1 MDKYVFGMYGNE
13 DQLDNH
19 DRLYNKFLDI
29 FVLNPRTHIKRRR
42 ALYTDYEVH
51 VKTNHPEFAIKDSQV
66 RRRYSE
72 FAWLKARLGMNDI
85 MMTTAP
91 SLPGKKYVGRFK
103 DPFLMKRQ
111 MGLQHF
117 MNKVVEVNP
126 FLSDPALH
134 LFLQTELSISQMES
148 YLKHSVLLSNIR
160 DRVIAEQKLREQRK
174 KNNED
179 NMNELAC
186 SDQNC
191 LLTRS
196 LSLDTILSL
205 RKDEKTNEKAPG
217 RGWSNFI
224 GERGQRNQVFADRD
238 VIDFHRFGSSETYH
252 KESKK
257 TACVLPGGQLQLA
270 DTDDSCDRVD
280 GFEPSKHRRSASWHG
295 KTLDMID
302 FLLDSYDV
310 IDIDKAS
317 TIDSFS
323 VSQYSNPNSNSSGTL
338 DDNDSYSDD
347 GIEIDIDSRLSE
359 YTIISPLTSPNKN
372 EMPYGRQLLEAVEE
386 SLNNGHDMVLKS
398 PTPSLRSNAPKVIQQ
413 TSENTFAS
421 LDTEGFHH
429 SDSDSFSS

>member
-1 MDKYVFGMYGNE
+1 
-13 DQLDNH
+13 
-19 DRLYNKFLDI
+19 
-29 FVLNPRTHIKRRR
+29 
-42 ALYTDYEVH
+42 
-51 VKTNHPEFAIKDSQV
+51 
-66 RRRYSE
+66 
-72 FAWLKARLGMNDI
+72 
-85 MMTTAP
+85 
-91 SLPGKKYVGRFK
+91 
-103 DPFLMKRQ
+103 
-111 MGLQHF
+111 
-117 MNKVVEVNP
+117 VNP